1 MHKDIFPKNKR
12 PLKKLPF
19 SKQRKLIQLF
29 NNLFH
34 SGFHLSEILSF
45 LRRSQLLEADYIDV
59 MQNSLLAGGNL
70 SLMMSQLG
78 FSDTIVTQMALADI
92 HGNSQR
98 SLVKIDAYLTSMG
111 AVRKKLLEVMTYLV
125 MLLGFLVLIMVGL
138 NHYLLPQLEGSN
150 LATQLIQHFPLLF
163 LVGTVM
169 ITLVVL
175 ALYLY
180 QKRLPRIRV
189 YSQLSR
195 LPFIGNTI
203 RLYLTAYYA
212 REWGNLIGQG
222 VELIDIVAIMQ
233 QQKSRLFQEIGQDM
247 QEALLSGQAFH
258 QKVLDY
264 PFFLTELGLMI
275 EYGEIKSKLGSEL
288 DIYAEETWQ
297 RFFGKMNQATQLIQ
311 PLVFIFVALV
321 IVLIYVAMLL
331 PMYQNMGGYF

>member
-111 AVRKKLLEVMTYLV
+111 AVRKKLLEVMTYPV

-150 LATQLIQHFPLLF
+150 LATQLIQHFPCCF
-163 LVGTVM
+163 
-169 ITLVVL
+169 
-175 ALYLY
+175 
-180 QKRLPRIRV
+180 
-189 YSQLSR
+189 
-195 LPFIGNTI
+195 
-203 RLYLTAYYA
+203 
-212 REWGNLIGQG
+212 
-222 VELIDIVAIMQ
+222 
-233 QQKSRLFQEIGQDM
+233 
-247 QEALLSGQAFH
+247 
-258 QKVLDY
+258 
-264 PFFLTELGLMI
+264 
-275 EYGEIKSKLGSEL
+275 
-288 DIYAEETWQ
+288 
-297 RFFGKMNQATQLIQ
+297 
-311 PLVFIFVALV
+311 
-321 IVLIYVAMLL
+321 
-331 PMYQNMGGYF
+331 

>member
-1 MHKDIFPKNKR
+1 MDLKSTSQATGIKKWTSWLHKDIFPKNKR

-111 AVRKKLLEVMTYLV
+111 AVRKKLLEVMTYPV

-163 LVGTVM
+163 
-169 ITLVVL
+169 
-175 ALYLY
+175 
-180 QKRLPRIRV
+180 
-189 YSQLSR
+189 
-195 LPFIGNTI
+195 
-203 RLYLTAYYA
+203 
-212 REWGNLIGQG
+212 
-222 VELIDIVAIMQ
+222 
-233 QQKSRLFQEIGQDM
+233 
-247 QEALLSGQAFH
+247 
-258 QKVLDY
+258 
-264 PFFLTELGLMI
+264 
-275 EYGEIKSKLGSEL
+275 
-288 DIYAEETWQ
+288 
-297 RFFGKMNQATQLIQ
+297 
-311 PLVFIFVALV
+311 
-321 IVLIYVAMLL
+321 
-331 PMYQNMGGYF
+331 

>member
-1 MHKDIFPKNKR
+1 M
-12 PLKKLPF
+12 
-19 SKQRKLIQLF
+19 
-29 NNLFH
+29 
-34 SGFHLSEILSF
+34 SEILSF

-111 AVRKKLLEVMTYLV
+111 AVRKKLLEVMTYPV

-180 QKRLPRIRV
+180 QKRLPRIR
-189 YSQLSR
+189 
-195 LPFIGNTI
+195 
-203 RLYLTAYYA
+203 
-212 REWGNLIGQG
+212 
-222 VELIDIVAIMQ
+222 
-233 QQKSRLFQEIGQDM
+233 EIGR
-247 QEALLSGQAFH
+247 AH
-258 QKVLDY
+258 V
-264 PFFLTELGLMI
+264 
-275 EYGEIKSKLGSEL
+275 
-288 DIYAEETWQ
+288 
-297 RFFGKMNQATQLIQ
+297 
-311 PLVFIFVALV
+311 
-321 IVLIYVAMLL
+321 
-331 PMYQNMGGYF
+331 